1 MSGKKKHSY
10 LSPTFTTHKIIT
22 PRSLIAL
29 SFGEE
34 EDNSFILDEE
44 VIQDA
49 DEGEGGAAKSF
60 WNDCED

>member
-10 LSPTFTTHKIIT
+10 LSPTFTTRSIIT

-34 EDNSFILDEE
+34 DEDNFVLDGE

-49 DEGEGGAAKSF
+49 DEGEEGAAKSF
-60 WNDCED
+60 WDDWND

>member
-10 LSPTFTTHKIIT
+10 LSPTFTTHSIIT
-22 PRSLIAL
+22 PRSFIAL

-34 EDNSFILDEE
+34 DENNFFLDEE

-49 DEGEGGAAKSF
+49 DEGEGGAAKPF
-60 WNDCED
+60 WNWED